1 MSNNSPFVRKII
13 YIACIGALLIPLSM
27 ISRPETRKADGS
39 IDDSGGHLSILREEN
54 DLSQAKMSEI
64 DPASET
70 MKLASL
76 GLRGVAVN
84 MLWMQAME
92 HKKKENYEQLA
103 STLQALTKI
112 QPNFVKVWEY
122 QAHNMAYNVSMEF
135 DDYEYRY
142 HWVKKGISF
151 LKQGIPYNKRD
162 HRISDNLGMFTGYKF
177 GKSDEKNS
185 FRRMFRKDTE
195 FHQSM
200 SDYIDP
206 DEYNQLGFGPD
217 SWKMSYLWYD
227 FSKQMVEEGCP
238 QRRSDMLFYMYQP
251 AQLRNQALSLQEE
264 YRTNEI
270 IQEIWKEA
278 FDQWMDYGNQ
288 EISNSL
294 GVTVRLE
301 GLPKLESEM
310 ETLRDKLDNLVPDGK
325 KMRSAMMAEMM
336 AVGKLTEEEKA
347 VMSLASDERSDEQ
360 TQMFRKVTAILEQ
373 IDNELDAKIAYEAK
387 PENRSEANQLVYEMA
402 KVQTEMNVIDRD
414 SGTVNYGYWRFRN
427 EAESKTATAIARQAL
442 YDAEQMWRQSIYD
455 DEYDF
460 NYKTKEK
467 KITKRGAITL
477 YLDAYAKWADV
488 LRAFPRLKEGHLA
501 KTLIQ
506 SMQQYLDML
515 IITNRE
521 WPDDFPLQ
529 FLVDERNDKGET
541 DGLPTSE
548 YLEERRTGREEE
560 DADSDNESEAPDEE
574 AKDEDVS
581 KVKPD
586 SAQDEDAAA
595 QDNQSDD
602 ADESGD
608 KNNKSDADKPDGDKS
623 DADKSDSTSVE

>member
-1 MSNNSPFVRKII
+1 MSNTSPFVRKII

-27 ISRPETRKADGS
+27 ISRPETRDADGK
-39 IDDSGGHLSILREEN
+39 IDDGGGQLSILREKN

-84 MLWMQAME
+84 MLWMQAMD

-151 LKQGIPYNKRD
+151 LKQGIDYNKRD

-185 FRRMFRKDTE
+185 FRRMFRKDDE

-200 SDYIDP
+200 ADRIDP
-206 DEYNQLGFGPD
+206 DSYNQLGYGPD
-217 SWKMSYLWYD
+217 SWKMSYQWYD
-227 FSKQMVEEGCP
+227 FSRMMVEEQGCP
-238 QRRSDMLFYMYQP
+238 QRRNDMLFYMYQP

-264 YRTNEI
+264 YRTDEI
-270 IQEIWKEA
+270 IQNIWGEA
-278 FDQWMDYGNQ
+278 FEQWLDYGNQ
-288 EISNSL
+288 EISNSM
-294 GVTVRLE
+294 GVTVKLE
-301 GLPKLESEM
+301 GLPENESKLES
-310 ETLRDKLDNLVPDGK
+310 LRKQLDELVPDGK
-325 KMRSAMMAEMM
+325 ELRQDFMTQMMAQ
-336 AVGKLTEEEKA
+336 AKLSEEEEA
-347 VMSLASDERSDEQ
+347 VMALASDERTDEQNQLYRKVSQILQRVDKDLDARIAFEASDEDQ
-360 TQMFRKVTAILEQ
+360 
-373 IDNELDAKIAYEAK
+373 N
-387 PENRSEANQLVYEMA
+387 EANKLVFEIL
-402 KVQTEMNVIDRD
+402 KIQNEISVIDRD
-414 SGTVNYGYWRFRN
+414 NGTVNYTYWRVRN
-427 EAESKTATAIARQAL
+427 EAESKDMTARARQAL
-442 YDAEQMWRQSIYD
+442 FDAEEMWRQSIYD

-460 NYKTKEK
+460 DYKTKEK
-467 KITKRGAITL
+467 TITKRGAITL
-477 YLDAYAKWADV
+477 YLDAYAKWAEV
-488 LRAFPRLKEGHLA
+488 LRAYPRLTEGHLA
-501 KTLIQ
+501 KGLIQ

-529 FLVDERNDKGET
+529 FLVDERYERGET

-560 DADSDNESEAPDEE
+560 AGDGAAKASSEGEKPSKESTGSANASDEDDASGSDESKVDEDGTADKNQPDSKADSETSQDR
-574 AKDEDVS
+574 K
-581 KVKPD
+581 
-586 SAQDEDAAA
+586 SA
-595 QDNQSDD
+595 DD
-602 ADESGD
+602 
-608 KNNKSDADKPDGDKS
+608 K
-623 DADKSDSTSVE
+623 